1 MVKQSWKSTNTSKN
15 FKLSEEAMW
24 SVCDYVFSF
33 SFRLSIKHRY
43 RRIHQTD
50 SLSLRQFL
58 MDLKF
63 HSVFL
68 LTEKYGNSYIAK
80 PVHKA
85 CLSINLIKTCE
96 KAALSG
102 SAAPEFKL
110 TQVTFFILDFSRCIL
125 LKEELES
132 EVYSKVIFFDIQVI
146 VIDSTTVVC
155 QPTSRFVLC
164 VGWSEKCA

>member
-1 MVKQSWKSTNTSKN
+1 MKWRFCWVSPFYRCVYRQTTKYRTTQLVLHIYPNCLNCPIYPTRCGQTKLKEHKNTSK
-15 FKLSEEAMW
+15 

-33 SFRLSIKHRY
+33 SFGLSIKHRY

-110 TQVTFFILDFSRCIL
+110 TQVTFFIHIAREGALG
-125 LKEELES
+125 
-132 EVYSKVIFFDIQVI
+132 QN
-146 VIDSTTVVC
+146 
-155 QPTSRFVLC
+155 
-164 VGWSEKCA
+164 

>member
-1 MVKQSWKSTNTSKN
+1 MVKQSWNSTNTSKK

-85 CLSINLIKTCE
+85 PLSINLIKTCE

-146 VIDSTTVVC
+146 VIDSTTC
-155 QPTSRFVLC
+155 MSAHF
-164 VGWSEKCA
+164 